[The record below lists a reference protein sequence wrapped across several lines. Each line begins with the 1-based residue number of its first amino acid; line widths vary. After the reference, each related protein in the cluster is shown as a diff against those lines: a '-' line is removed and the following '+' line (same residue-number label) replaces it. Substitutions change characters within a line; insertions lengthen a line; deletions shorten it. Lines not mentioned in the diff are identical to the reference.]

1 MTEEAQNKM
10 KEYKRNYYQKNKEQW
25 NNYQREWRRNN
36 KDKVQQ
42 YLENY
47 WNKKASEVE

>member
-1 MTEEAQNKM
+1 MNQYR
-10 KEYKRNYYQKNKEQW
+10 KEWRENNKEQW